1 MTPYEFGCR
10 VKLAVETGGLFEW
23 MGQGADNG
31 VKSFNKAIGSG
42 LQTAGNAIGAMLP
55 TSSPQAWGGS
65 SGGGG
70 GAMPLPPA
78 AAPTGYTMGSGATPS
93 APMPAHM
100 RAPTPQPTS
109 TYRMGSGATPSVPPP
124 AVKPTPRPAAAPAA
138 PAQPKPSAPGVRK
151 PSGRVI

>member
-31 VKSFNKAIGSG
+31 VKSFNNGVQSFNKAIGLPQFNPQAFGGSVPPG
-42 LQTAGNAIGAMLP
+42 LP
-55 TSSPQAWGGS
+55 TA
-65 SGGGG
+65 
-70 GAMPLPPA
+70 APA
-78 AAPTGYTMGSGATPS
+78 APKVYKTVDQMAGPSPSRPAPP
-93 APMPAHM
+93 
-100 RAPTPQPTS
+100 PTPQ
-109 TYRMGSGATPSVPPP
+109 TPKVYKTVDQMAGPSPSRPARPAPPL
-124 AVKPTPRPAAAPAA
+124 AAPRPAAAPVA